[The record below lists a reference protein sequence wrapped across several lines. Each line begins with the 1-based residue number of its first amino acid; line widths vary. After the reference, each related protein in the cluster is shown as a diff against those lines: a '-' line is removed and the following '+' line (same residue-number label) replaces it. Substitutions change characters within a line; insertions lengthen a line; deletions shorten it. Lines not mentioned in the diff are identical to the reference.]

1 LCKKVI
7 GIIRDL
13 ETYFIRDII
22 MNRHNNIIQQL
33 NNLITL
39 IYIIYKNSLQ
49 TINFLTILK
58 LFKISGFQAKMDFKH
73 RFKY

>member
-1 LCKKVI
+1 MCKKVI

-13 ETYFIRDII
+13 ETYFIRVII

-33 NNLITL
+33 NNLITV
-39 IYIIYKNSLQ
+39 IYIIYKNNLQ

-58 LFKISGFQAKMDFKH
+58 LFKISGFQAKMDFKQ